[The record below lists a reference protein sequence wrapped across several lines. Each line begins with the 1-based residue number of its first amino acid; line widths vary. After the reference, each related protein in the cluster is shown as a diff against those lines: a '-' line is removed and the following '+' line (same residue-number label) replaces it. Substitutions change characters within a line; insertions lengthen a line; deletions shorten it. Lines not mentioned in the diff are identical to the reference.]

1 MRRLLVWMVVTIS
14 VLIAAFISSAI
25 SLSFFCS
32 ISSSSS
38 SSSSS
43 DGTPQFLLVEPSTV
57 ESDAAPIAIAER
69 VQAVESD
76 AAPIAIAESRSSA
89 RVQAG
94 CDYTVGKWVKSNR
107 KPLYAGNK
115 CKQWLAGMWACR
127 LMPARPNFD
136 YEKYRWQPQACD
148 LPVFNRREFFSRMRN
163 KVLAFVGDS
172 IGRQQY
178 QSLMCMLTAGK
189 DDAKVEDVST
199 RYGLIRPRGAV
210 RADGVAQ
217 RFLQTN
223 TTIIY
228 YWSASLCDIQ
238 PINQTD
244 PHTSYAMHLDRPAM
258 FLLKYLGI
266 MDVLVLNTGHH
277 WNKGKITGNNWV
289 MHVNGEPVKERR
301 FHSIGYARNFSLPKI
316 VSWLDHQVVHNRTR
330 TQIYMRSLSPRHFFE
345 GEWDSGGRC
354 DNNRVPVEEKN
365 ATSQLGKDPIAEG
378 AVMGTRVHLLNITY
392 ISLFRDEA
400 HISKYRP
407 HQKGQDCLHWCLPG
421 VPDVWNELLYAKLF
435 FDEEVSSQNTLQ
447 NV

>member
-1 MRRLLVWMVVTIS
+1 
-14 VLIAAFISSAI
+14 
-25 SLSFFCS
+25 
-32 ISSSSS
+32 
-38 SSSSS
+38 
-43 DGTPQFLLVEPSTV
+43 
-57 ESDAAPIAIAER
+57 
-69 VQAVESD
+69 
-76 AAPIAIAESRSSA
+76 
-89 RVQAG
+89 
-94 CDYTVGKWVKSNR
+94 
-107 KPLYAGNK
+107 
-115 CKQWLAGMWACR
+115 MWACR

-163 KVLAFVGDS
+163 KVLAFAGDS

-189 DDAKVEDVST
+189 DDDKVEDVST

-217 RFLQTN
+217 HFLQTN

-228 YWSASLCDIQ
+228 YWASLEQRKDHWEQLGDACEWRASQ
-238 PINQTD
+238 RAPIC
-244 PHTSYAMHLDRPAM
+244 
-258 FLLKYLGI
+258 
-266 MDVLVLNTGHH
+266 
-277 WNKGKITGNNWV
+277 
-289 MHVNGEPVKERR
+289 
-301 FHSIGYARNFSLPKI
+301 SIGYARNFSLPKI

-435 FDEEVSSQNTLQ
+435 FDEEVSSHNTLQ